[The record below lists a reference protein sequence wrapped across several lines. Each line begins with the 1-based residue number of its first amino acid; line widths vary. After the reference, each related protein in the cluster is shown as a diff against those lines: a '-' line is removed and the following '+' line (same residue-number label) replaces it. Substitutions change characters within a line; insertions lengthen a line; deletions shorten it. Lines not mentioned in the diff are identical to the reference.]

1 MARPRN
7 KDQKAQAEGQKS
19 HQRLIDALTDLIT
32 REDSPVDSATLNEIR
47 ACWLWFPEG
56 KKLVDRIEAIYSDK
70 QELKKAVL
78 LAAIVA
84 MLERLIA

>member
-1 MARPRN
+1 VGRPLN
-7 KDQKAQAEGQKS
+7 KDQKAQEEGKRNR
-19 HQRLIDALTDLIT
+19 QRLIDALTDVLTGPEIGST
-32 REDSPVDSATLNEIR
+32 TLNEIR
-47 ACWLWFPEG
+47 AGWLWFPEG

-78 LAAIVA
+78 LSAIIA

>member
-1 MARPRN
+1 MGRPLN
-7 KDQKAQAEGQKS
+7 KDQQAQEEGKRNRQI
-19 HQRLIDALTDLIT
+19 LIDALTDVLTGPEI
-32 REDSPVDSATLNEIR
+32 DSTTLNEIR

-70 QELKKAVL
+70 PELKKAVL
-78 LAAIVA
+78 LSAIIA

>member
-1 MARPRN
+1 MARPLN
-7 KDQKAQAEGQKS
+7 KDQKAQAEGKRNRQT
-19 HQRLIDALTDLIT
+19 LIDALTDVLTGPEI
-32 REDSPVDSATLNEIR
+32 DSTTLNEIR

-70 QELKKAVL
+70 PELRKAVL
-78 LAAIVA
+78 LSAIVA